1 MKTDHIQQLIDKFF
15 KGETT
20 LEEEQW
26 LETFFVQEDIP
37 EAWKKYQ
44 SLFVDIGAIG
54 RLKPKDVKAVRMEEP
69 IRIHRERHPRWKVI
83 HRKMILQVAA
93 ISLILIGATFTWNLH
108 QKDQLA
114 QRYGGSYVI
123 ENGKRNDNLL
133 QIKSQIERT
142 IADANQIEQKV
153 EGQDFINKTE
163 EDVIN
168 HIDDPTEKAR
178 IKELLKE

>member
-1 MKTDHIQQLIDKFF
+1 MNTDNIQQLIDKFF
-15 KGETT
+15 KGDTT
-20 LEEEQW
+20 LEEERR
-26 LETFFVQEDIP
+26 LEAFFAQEDIP
-37 EAWKKYQ
+37 KAWKRYQ
-44 SLFVDIGAIG
+44 SLFFDFSAIG
-54 RLKPKDVKAVRMEEP
+54 RLKPRDGKAIRMEKP
-69 IRIHRERHPRWKVI
+69 TRSNRKRHTRWKVI

-133 QIKSQIERT
+133 QIKSQIECT

-163 EDVIN
+163 ENVIN